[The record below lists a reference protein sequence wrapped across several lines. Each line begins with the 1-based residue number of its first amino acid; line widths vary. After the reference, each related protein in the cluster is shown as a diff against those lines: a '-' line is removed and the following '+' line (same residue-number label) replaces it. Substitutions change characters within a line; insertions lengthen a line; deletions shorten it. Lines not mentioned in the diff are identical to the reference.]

1 MYCGNAEYS
10 CIHGIQRME
19 DYMKLKKFTAMS
31 LTVAMAA
38 ATLAGCGSAEKES
51 SETKEVSAKSFADAV
66 EKGSAIQKGNYSVTM
81 NLSLKGDD
89 LELFGSDEEEIMK
102 TLGMKADTLD
112 AKLTLSGKIAG
123 TDAMS
128 MKVGVECGKIKGDL
142 TEFILADDTLY
153 VNVSNAVDMVVNV
166 ADLFDLKDEV
176 ETYTTL
182 IPDGDYIAIPV
193 STIKDVYEAVLENA
207 DVSDEMDEIK
217 DTLNDEDTIKK
228 LQKSAAYL
236 LSEAEKI
243 AKEADGVYSS
253 KDGYTI
259 EINNDNAVSLVKAF
273 IKVFAEDG
281 EDIMKSIQDIVGDM
295 GVSADDAISEIT
307 SDPEKLQK
315 DLEDAMNEDDM
326 PDFSLKIGTDYSGE
340 EGAAVWTL
348 SYGIDLKMDND
359 NMSANVECKVS
370 EDQDVKV
377 KAPDSVMDEEDIK
390 SILALA
396 GIDLSDLSDLI
407 RSYGS
412 GVYDDFDYDY
422 DDDYDYEDLWSDD
435 AA

>member
-1 MYCGNAEYS
+1 
-10 CIHGIQRME
+10 
-19 DYMKLKKFTAMS
+19 
-31 LTVAMAA
+31 
-38 ATLAGCGSAEKES
+38 
-51 SETKEVSAKSFADAV
+51 
-66 EKGSAIQKGNYSVTM
+66 
-81 NLSLKGDD
+81 
-89 LELFGSDEEEIMK
+89 
-102 TLGMKADTLD
+102 
-112 AKLTLSGKIAG
+112 
-123 TDAMS
+123 
-128 MKVGVECGKIKGDL
+128 
-142 TEFILADDTLY
+142 
-153 VNVSNAVDMVVNV
+153 
-166 ADLFDLKDEV
+166 
-176 ETYTTL
+176 
-182 IPDGDYIAIPV
+182 
-193 STIKDVYEAVLENA
+193 
-207 DVSDEMDEIK
+207 
-217 DTLNDEDTIKK
+217 
-228 LQKSAAYL
+228 
-236 LSEAEKI
+236 
-243 AKEADGVYSS
+243 
-253 KDGYTI
+253 
-259 EINNDNAVSLVKAF
+259 
-273 IKVFAEDG
+273 
-281 EDIMKSIQDIVGDM
+281 MKSIQDIVGDM

-315 DLEDAMNEDDM
+315 DLEDAMNEDDV

-359 NMSANVECKVS
+359 SMSANVECKVS